1 MATVT
6 EEQVGYVQQAIV
18 EKWIQNAIIHM
29 WITLTWQWLNFF
41 LVWLSDSKHRL
52 LRLYIK

>member
-6 EEQVGYVQQAIV
+6 EEQVTYGQQAIV